1 MKKEWDEQNYS
12 ENFKFVHQYG
22 EKLLDLITVPAG
34 SFVVALGCGNGA
46 LSAKLAGKN
55 YVVGIVASPGKL
67 CKRKQV

>member
-34 SFVVALGCGNGA
+34 SFVVDLGCGNGA
-46 LSAKLAGKN
+46 LSAKLAEK
-55 YVVGIVASPGKL
+55 YTVLGIDA
-67 CKRKQV
+67 